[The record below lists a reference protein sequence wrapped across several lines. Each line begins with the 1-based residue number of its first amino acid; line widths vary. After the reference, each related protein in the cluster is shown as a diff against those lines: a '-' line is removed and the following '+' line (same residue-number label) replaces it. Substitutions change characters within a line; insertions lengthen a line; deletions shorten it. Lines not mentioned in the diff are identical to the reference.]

1 MGTFFMI
8 MRAIRR
14 HSRALVADYDVRT
27 PGLDARTS
35 TLSGGNIQKLIMARE
50 LESSQG
56 VFVVSQPTRGVD
68 IGAAEYIHARLMA
81 ARDAGLALLL
91 VSEDLD
97 EVLALS
103 DRVGVMFEGRMVA
116 LLDRSECTLE
126 TVGLLMTGG

>member
-1 MGTFFMI
+1 
-8 MRAIRR
+8 
-14 HSRALVADYDVRT
+14 
-27 PGLDARTS
+27 
-35 TLSGGNIQKLIMARE
+35 MARE

-56 VFVVSQPTRGVD
+56 VFVVSQPSRGVD

-91 VSEDLD
+91 ISEDLD

-116 LLDRSECTLE
+116 LLHRSECTLE